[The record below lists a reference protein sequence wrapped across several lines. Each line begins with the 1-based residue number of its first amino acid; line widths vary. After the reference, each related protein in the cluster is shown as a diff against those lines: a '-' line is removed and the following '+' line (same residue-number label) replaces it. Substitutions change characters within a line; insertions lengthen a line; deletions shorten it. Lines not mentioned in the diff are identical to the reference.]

1 MKKGKFFTKELII
14 GASVILA
21 LAILFF
27 GIDYLKGINLFK
39 PVNFYYVNYDRV
51 DGLEVAA
58 PVTIDGYKVGQV
70 REIEFNYD
78 KPGKI
83 KVLLA
88 LDPKLHLP
96 QGSRAIIA
104 QSLLSGASIQ
114 LVLGTSKAMI
124 PVGGEV
130 TSHSE
135 PDLMAAVSDQIL
147 PSVTGILPKVDT
159 LLANLNMLTSH
170 PAIYRSLGR
179 IERVTDNL
187 YTGTSMLNGT
197 LGKVDGYLSAYTPGL
212 FNRVNNIAT
221 NLDTITT
228 DLTMLSGNLRDLPLE
243 QSVNNINELTARLI
257 SFSEALNNEK
267 STLGMLL
274 NDPQLY
280 NNLCKVSASVDSLIL
295 DIKKNPKRYIS
306 IKLL

>member
-1 MKKGKFFTKELII
+1 MKKGKYLSKELVI
-14 GASVILA
+14 GASVIVA

-51 DGLEVAA
+51 DGLEIAA

-96 QGSRAIIA
+96 QGTRAVIA
-104 QSLLSGASIQ
+104 QSMLSGASIQ
-114 LVLGTSKAMI
+114 ILLGQSTAMI

-130 TSHSE
+130 ESHSTT
-135 PDLMAAVSDQIL
+135 DLMATVSDQIV
-147 PSVTGILPKVDT
+147 PSVTSILPKVDT
-159 LLANLNMLTSH
+159 LMANLNMLTAH

-179 IERVTDNL
+179 IEGVTENL
-187 YTGTSMLNGT
+187 YRGTSSLNTT
-197 LGKVDGYLSAYTPGL
+197 LGRVDGYITSYTPGVL
-212 FNRVNNIAT
+212 GRVNSIAT
-221 NLDTITT
+221 HLDTITS
-228 DLTMLSGNLRDLPLE
+228 DLTYFSSTLRDLPLD
-243 QSVNNINELTARLI
+243 QSVSNINALTERLVA
-257 SFSEALNNEK
+257 FSNALNNEK
-267 STLGMLL
+267 STLSLLL

-280 NNLCKVSASVDSLIL
+280 NNLCQVSASVDSLII
-295 DIKKNPKRYIS
+295 DIKRNPKRYIS